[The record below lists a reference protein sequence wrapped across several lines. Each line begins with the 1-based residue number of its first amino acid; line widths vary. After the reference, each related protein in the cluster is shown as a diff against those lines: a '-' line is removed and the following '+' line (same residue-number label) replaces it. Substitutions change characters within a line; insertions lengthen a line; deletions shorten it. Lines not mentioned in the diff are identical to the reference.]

1 MKQNFLSAIL
11 LAALLLSSC
20 QAQSTQPP
28 DGGLRVLAVE
38 SFLADIAQN
47 VAGER
52 LQIET
57 LIPLEIDPHAFEPTP
72 QDVAKISEST
82 LLLMNG
88 TGFEAWMEK
97 TLENTG
103 GQRLVIE
110 ASGGLTSRAAREGEA
125 VMHPGDEADEHED
138 GDPHFWLDPL
148 LAVRYVENI
157 RDALIQADPSG
168 RALYTQNAAAYSGEL
183 KRLDTWI
190 QAQVEA
196 IPPEQRQIVTNHES
210 FGYYADRYGFRI
222 IGTVVPSVSSGA
234 SPSAQQ
240 LARLVDTIRQ
250 TGARVIFLETG
261 ANPQLAEQLAQETGV
276 KVVADLHTH
285 SLSSADGPAPSYVE
299 MMRYNTRTIVEALE

>member
-20 QAQSTQPP
+20 QAQATPQP

-57 LIPLEIDPHAFEPTP
+57 LIPLGIDPHAFEPTP

-88 TGFEAWMEK
+88 AGFEAWMEK

-110 ASGGLTSRAAREGEA
+110 ASAGLTSRAAREGEA
-125 VMHPGDEADEHED
+125 VMHTGDEADEHED

-168 RALYTQNAAAYSGEL
+168 SALYTQNAAAYIGEL

-240 LARLVDTIRQ
+240 LARLVDAIRQ

-276 KVVADLHTH
+276 KVVAGLHTH
-285 SLSSADGPAPSYVE
+285 SLSAADGLAPSYVE